1 MLSLFPIC
9 LLANMRHRMQVIGLS
24 IFSLI
29 AVVEHSYWSTVLRQL
44 TAQELHQRLLSGQPT
59 YYVFLTLQLLLLLG
73 YGWLLAAALRRIAS
87 PPLADA

>member
-1 MLSLFPIC
+1 
-9 LLANMRHRMQVIGLS
+9 MQVIGLS

-29 AVVEHSYWSTVLRQL
+29 AVVEHSYWSTV
-44 TAQELHQRLLSGQPT
+44 LHQRLLSGQPT